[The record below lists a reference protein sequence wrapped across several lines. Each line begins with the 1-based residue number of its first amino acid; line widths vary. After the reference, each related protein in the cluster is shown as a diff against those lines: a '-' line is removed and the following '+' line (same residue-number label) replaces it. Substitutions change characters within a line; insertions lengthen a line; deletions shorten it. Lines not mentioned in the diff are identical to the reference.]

1 LVTEIGDLQPGAAL
15 AFSPRSMGS
24 AENSLPEIRGRQEMQ
39 DLVRATFA
47 ALENESMAEVVEAL
61 RDRVFTRHPDE
72 LLETTVQRD
81 VCQWSFKPM
90 VELMLREV
98 LYLATSDQLPAAER
112 RQEIAATIVLA
123 GF

>member
-1 LVTEIGDLQPGAAL
+1 
-15 AFSPRSMGS
+15 
-24 AENSLPEIRGRQEMQ
+24 MQ

-47 ALENESMAEVVEAL
+47 ALENQSMAEVVEAL

-72 LLETTVQRD
+72 LLETTVERD

-98 LYLATSDQLPAAER
+98 LYLATTDQLPADER
-112 RQEIAATIVLA
+112 RQEIAATMVLA